1 MIPSGNTWNPS
12 AATTTKTSDCHRV
25 MSDST
30 KKTDHIYADS
40 EEASHIYLL
49 PNSLTAGNLFFG
61 FLAILRCIQ
70 ANNSIDETVISSYFT
85 EAVWFILLG
94 VICDAFDGRLAR
106 MGGRESLFGKEFDSI
121 ADVISFGVAP
131 ALMMI
136 FLILKPSGENDSIL
150 QIGWLIGFI
159 YLLCAAVRLSRFN
172 VLTNPILPRSK
183 RLKDTK
189 DFLGLPV
196 PAAAGMIASLV
207 LAYINS
213 GFDMHSFELVMPL
226 LMLAIAFL
234 MISNIP
240 YPSFKEIDWQTNLR
254 FRSFILLILCLCVA
268 FVFKEFSFTLLFF
281 TYIICGPIRYLYRL
295 YKAKKRI
302 KKYSYKKSE

>member
-1 MIPSGNTWNPS
+1 
-12 AATTTKTSDCHRV
+12 
-25 MSDST
+25 MSDPGQ
-30 KKTDHIYADS
+30 KADLLYADS

-61 FLAILRCIQ
+61 FLAISSCIQ
-70 ANNSIDETVISSYFT
+70 ANNATDETAVSNFFT
-85 EAVWFILLG
+85 QAVWFIFFG
-94 VICDAFDGRLAR
+94 VVCDAFDGRLAR

-136 FLILKPSGENDSIL
+136 FLILKPSEENESIL

-172 VLTNPILPRSK
+172 VLTNPVLPKAK
-183 RLKDTK
+183 RLRETK

-196 PAAAGMIASLV
+196 PAAAGMVASLV
-207 LAYINS
+207 LAYVS
-213 GFDMHSFELVMPL
+213 FDMRGFEFFMPP
-226 LMLAIAFL
+226 LMLAIALL
-234 MISNIP
+234 MISNIT

-254 FRSFILLILCLCVA
+254 FRT
-268 FVFKEFSFTLLFF
+268 FVFLIFGLCIAFIFKELSFVVIFF
-281 TYIICGPIRYLYRL
+281 TYIIYGPIRYIFRLYR
-295 YKAKKRI
+295 AGKRFKRPI
-302 KKYSYKKSE
+302 APKQ